1 MGMAALLENTVT
13 HTTST
18 YNVDADRVGTEPKR
32 LVRLKP
38 VPPLRLLRAKKAYTT
53 RFLADRL
60 SRSPEGF
67 SLKEGAGVVPEAGD
81 IVLAK
86 VARIGQ
92 HPKLE
97 SPASRRQTLFI
108 GDEILVSYGN
118 RYAADQFLAKVSA
131 GLEPCQLIA
140 GGGVAGTVVAQHAAM
155 GQATQIAPVGLLT
168 DEAGVLNLNRLA
180 PLHLDP
186 AAADAVREA
195 AGARR
200 PPVIAF
206 LGTSMNSGKSTALS
220 CLARGLTE
228 AGLSV
233 SAGKATGTGS
243 GNDPGMYVD
252 AGAAKVIDFTDF
264 GVATTF
270 GLDYRGIQAVFSGL
284 VGALTEPATD
294 VVLIE
299 IADGVYQSETNRLLS
314 DPLFHAVV
322 DAVVF
327 TAADALGATAGLQVL
342 RAAGIPVVAV
352 TGVLTSSPIAVQEAA
367 AAVDLPVLETV
378 SLCESSVAVTLL
390 PQPAD
395 RQPSF

>member
-1 MGMAALLENTVT
+1 VT
-13 HTTST
+13 HTINT
-18 YNVDADRVGTEPKR
+18 YNADADRVRTGPNE

-60 SRSPEGF
+60 NRSPEGF
-67 SLKEGAGVVPEAGD
+67 FLKEGAGVVPEAGD

-86 VARIGQ
+86 VAHIGQ
-92 HPKLE
+92 HAKLE
-97 SPASRRQTLFI
+97 SPTSRRQALFL

-140 GGGVAGTVVAQHAAM
+140 SGGVAGTVIAQHAAM
-155 GQATQIAPVGLLT
+155 GQATQIVPVGLLS
-168 DEAGVLNLNRLA
+168 DGEGVLNLNRLA
-180 PLHLDP
+180 PLHLDSL
-186 AAADAVREA
+186 AADAVREA
-195 AGARR
+195 VTTPR

-228 AGLSV
+228 AGLTV

-270 GLDYRGIQAVFSGL
+270 GLDYRGIQAVFSSL
-284 VGALTEPATD
+284 VAALTEPATN
-294 VVLIE
+294 VVLVE

-322 DAVVF
+322 DGVVF

-342 RAAGIPVVAV
+342 RAAGIPVAAV
-352 TGVLTSSPIAVQEAA
+352 SGVLTSSPIAVQEAA
-367 AAVDLPVLETV
+367 SAVDLPVVETV
-378 SLCESSVAVTLL
+378 ALCESSVAVTLL
-390 PQPAD
+390 PQAAD
-395 RQPSF
+395 R

>member
-1 MGMAALLENTVT
+1 M
-13 HTTST
+13 
-18 YNVDADRVGTEPKR
+18 
-32 LVRLKP
+32 
-38 VPPLRLLRAKKAYTT
+38 
-53 RFLADRL
+53 
-60 SRSPEGF
+60 
-67 SLKEGAGVVPEAGD
+67 
-81 IVLAK
+81 
-86 VARIGQ
+86 
-92 HPKLE
+92 
-97 SPASRRQTLFI
+97 

-243 GNDPGMYVD
+243 GDDRGCMWTPAPPRSLTSPTSGLRPPLD
-252 AGAAKVIDFTDF
+252 W
-264 GVATTF
+264 TT
-270 GLDYRGIQAVFSGL
+270 AVFKRFFSGL